1 MEGRMPRHYDAA
13 NAAPQSTMEPGG
25 GGSAIYP
32 DGNGSSIRSENER
45 TLQYRLSTAPSF
57 AG

>member
-1 MEGRMPRHYDAA
+1 MPRHYDAA